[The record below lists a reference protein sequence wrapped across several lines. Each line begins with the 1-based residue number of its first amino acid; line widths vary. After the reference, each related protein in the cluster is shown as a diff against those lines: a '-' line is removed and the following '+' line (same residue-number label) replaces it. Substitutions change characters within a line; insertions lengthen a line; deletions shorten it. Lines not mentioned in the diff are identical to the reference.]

1 MVQVSRGARARRWRW
16 CLGQEGARAR
26 RSVGEDTARPRGLWR
41 HLPEGVLV
49 HASSVASYLSSFLSR
64 PQLPSPLAWS
74 PMRPP
79 SRLALAVQDA
89 SVSALASR
97 CGTSPGRPAVSGGV
111 WATDQGMGSD
121 CADLPSDAIGRLV
134 RRRQDLDKKTRVAIL
149 TLAENTAAAVQ
160 AEKGVGVFAG
170 CVCLRARGGGWA
182 VGGRE

>member
-1 MVQVSRGARARRWRW
+1 VVF
-16 CLGQEGARAR
+16 RAR
-26 RSVGEDTARPRGLWR
+26 RSESKKERGRGHGETKRSM
-41 HLPEGVLV
+41 
-49 HASSVASYLSSFLSR
+49 ASSARGCSRARLERRQLSFLSR

-97 CGTSPGRPAVSGGV
+97 GGTSPGRPAVSGGV